1 MSGRHAMAIRLSEGL
16 AGGYDEELNDV
27 CLTFAESLVR
37 LAGGVI
43 AGVKPAALFSIPM
56 KAFSA
61 GQWRWLVRHALDE
74 ALRAYAESL
83 PDYGVSLSV
92 LYRTDRRVYLLVWRP
107 EMLARAFEDPELM
120 AILREAGYRGSDVD
134 ELIVELRR
142 RLVAYYVASSEGSP
156 AQFPHEIGV
165 FLGYPAEDVRGF
177 LEGREATCK
186 GAWHA
191 YGDAQVAR
199 SRFRVLE
206 MHERRCRARFD
217 AGESLGALFA
227 PQMAS

>member
-1 MSGRHAMAIRLSEGL
+1 MAVRLTEGL
-16 AGGYDEELNDV
+16 AGGYGDELNDV

-43 AGVKPAALFSIPM
+43 AGVKPAAIFSIPM

-74 ALRAYAESL
+74 ALRAYARSL

-107 EMLARAFEDPELM
+107 TMLAKAFEDPELV
-120 AILREAGYRGSDVD
+120 AIVREAGYRGSTTD
-134 ELIVELRR
+134 ELVIELRR

-156 AQFPHEIGV
+156 VEFPHEIGV

-191 YGDAQVAR
+191 YGDERVAR

-217 AGESLGALFA
+217 AGEPFDALFA
-227 PQMAS
+227 S